1 MLIDDITS
9 ISINLGIVRIQ
20 GQKMNPEGVM
30 ENLETIEIPA
40 AKIGEIV
47 NKLASGVTELN
58 EKVKEAQEAAASEA
72 NGGKSKK
79 ETSKNKKTKDD
90 EEIEIID

>member
-20 GQKMNPEGVM
+20 GQKMNPDGVM

-40 AKIGEIV
+40 AKIGDIV

-58 EKVKEAQEAAASEA
+58 EKVTVNFENVGKKVININNVNLEKIS
-72 NGGKSKK
+72 NG
-79 ETSKNKKTKDD
+79 
-90 EEIEIID
+90 